1 MITMAD
7 FRTNNEAV
15 KINGTITRKIGN
27 RWYTGANRRPTG
39 MYAEPGK
46 IVTINFPE
54 KIIGKARVL
63 IGFDGVLGEYLQKTK
78 KWMRSRIFNPIQSGL
93 VGVTPLLISN

>member
-1 MITMAD
+1 MQCGIPQFSPMITMAD
-7 FRTNNEAV
+7 FRTNKEAV

-63 IGFDGVLGEYLQKTK
+63 IGFDGTFGEYLQKTRCSLRD
-78 KWMRSRIFNPIQSGL
+78 RSF
-93 VGVTPLLISN
+93 